1 MTEISAAAVKDLRE
15 KTGAGMMECK
25 KALTD
30 AGGEFEKAVDI
41 LRQKGLAS
49 AAKKASRSASQG
61 LISSFIQADKIGVMA
76 EINCE
81 TDFVART
88 DDFQALIRN
97 VMEQVASTRPTAVSV
112 EESPS
117 EKPENCLLE
126 QIFVSDPANPKKTIR
141 DLVTEKVAK
150 LGENIVIRRFIRY
163 QADNGLV
170 GAYIHMDKLGV
181 MVAAESVA
189 KADEL
194 RPLIKDIAMHI
205 AAANPSYISRD
216 QIPKDVIDREKAIYR
231 AQVLGK
237 PAEITEKIVEGKL
250 EKYYSDVC
258 LLEQIFVKDPEGKK
272 KVKDIIGTGTTIKSF
287 ARFQLGETQPA
298 EPKSC

>member
-1 MTEISAAAVKDLRE
+1 MTEISATAVKDLRE

-30 AGGEFEKAVDI
+30 AGGDFEKAIDI

-88 DDFQALIRN
+88 DDFQALIKD
-97 VMEQVASTRPTAVSV
+97 VMEQVAASQPTALSV

-126 QIFVSDPANPKKTIR
+126 QVFVNDPEKKKKIK

-163 QADNGLV
+163 QTDNGLV
-170 GAYIHMDKLGV
+170 GAYIHMDKIGV
-181 MVAAESVA
+181 MVAADSA
-189 KADEL
+189 IKADEL
-194 RPLIKDIAMHI
+194 RPLIKDVAMHI

-216 QIPKDVIDREKAIYR
+216 QIPQDVVDREKAIYR
-231 AQVLGK
+231 AQVIGK
-237 PAEITEKIVEGKL
+237 PAEITEKIVDGKL
-250 EKYYSDVC
+250 EKYFSDVC
-258 LLEQIFVKDPEGKK
+258 LLEQLFVKDPEGKK
-272 KVKDIIGTGTTIKSF
+272 KIKDVIGTGTIIKSF
-287 ARFQLGETQPA
+287 SRFQLGETQPA